1 MLLSKKYP
9 VELLMVLLNRILV
22 NNDSTSKIDHKNDEI
37 KKKKKKKK
45 GFKILQFFFC
55 F

>member
-37 KKKKKKKK
+37 KKKKKEK
-45 GFKILQFFFC
+45 F
-55 F
+55 

>member
-1 MLLSKKYP
+1 M
-9 VELLMVLLNRILV
+9 ELLMVLLNRILV

-37 KKKKKKKK
+37 KKKKKKK

>member
-37 KKKKKKKK
+37 KKKKK
-45 GFKILQFFFC
+45 GFKILQFFFW

>member
-9 VELLMVLLNRILV
+9 MELLMVLLNRILV

-37 KKKKKKKK
+37 KKKKKK
-45 GFKILQFFFC
+45 GFKILQFFFW

>member
-9 VELLMVLLNRILV
+9 MELLMVLLNGILV

-37 KKKKKKKK
+37 KKKKRKVLKLYSSSFASK
-45 GFKILQFFFC
+45 
-55 F
+55 